1 MGEDV
6 SELSDRTALLWGRR
20 EEQRRRGPRP
30 ALSLADITRAAVAVA
45 DAEGLAAVSMSR
57 VAAEL
62 GNATMALYR
71 HVRSKDELLALLADA
86 ALDEPPAEAL
96 TGDWRADVRTWA
108 HGALAA
114 ATRHPWAAR
123 LPVAGPPLGPR
134 NLAWFDRILAAL
146 EPTGL
151 SAGERVAISMA
162 VLTHVQGQARLGADL
177 AAGWA
182 EDPDAF
188 GAGYG
193 RQLGLVVDPHR
204 MPALARVVADGVFD
218 GAPDGTPPSQDDAVG
233 AEEFDLGVTFLLD
246 GNAAYVAGRG

>member
-1 MGEDV
+1 MGEIA
-6 SELSDRTALLWGRR
+6 DRTALLWGRR
-20 EEQRRRGPRP
+20 EDGRRRGPRP

-71 HVRSKDELLALLADA
+71 HVRSKDELLALMVDA
-86 ALDEPPAEAL
+86 ALDDPPDEPL
-96 TGDWRADVRTWA
+96 TGDWRTDVRAWA

-123 LPVAGPPLGPR
+123 VPVAGPPLGPR
-134 NLAWFDRILAAL
+134 NLAWFDRVLAAL

-162 VLTHVQGQARLGADL
+162 VLTYVQGQARLGADL

-182 EDPDAF
+182 VDPDAF
-188 GAGYG
+188 GARYG
-193 RQLGLVVDPHR
+193 EQLGLVVDPHR
-204 MPALARVVADGVFD
+204 MPALARAVADGVFD
-218 GAPDGTPPSQDDAVG
+218 GPPGGEPPSHDEAVG
-233 AEEFDLGVTFLLD
+233 AEEFDLGITFLLD
-246 GNAAYVAGRG
+246 GIAVHLQRRT